1 MSSQLE
7 LYPHNQIA
15 YDKLCDM
22 LAHSDRACVIQPTG
36 TGKFVIIAKLVQD
49 NPDKRFLLLGTNDYM
64 FIDQMDN
71 LEKIAR
77 ASIPITCNSRRTPL
91 RWYMQGAS
99 M

>member
-1 MSSQLE
+1 MSSQIE

-49 NPDKRFLLLGTNDYM
+49 NSDKRFLLLGTNDYM
-64 FIDQMDN
+64 
-71 LEKIAR
+71 
-77 ASIPITCNSRRTPL
+77 SIPHICLGDVHGEGRADFVEVRLHHP
-91 RWYMQGAS
+91 R
-99 M
+99 

>member
-1 MSSQLE
+1 MSSQIE

-49 NPDKRFLLLGTNDYM
+49 NSDKRFPT
-64 FIDQMDN
+64 
-71 LEKIAR
+71 
-77 ASIPITCNSRRTPL
+77 SRDERLYVHRPDG
-91 RWYMQGAS
+91 QP
-99 M
+99 

>member
-36 TGKFVIIAKLVQD
+36 TGKFVIIAKLV
-49 NPDKRFLLLGTNDYM
+49 
-64 FIDQMDN
+64 
-71 LEKIAR
+71 
-77 ASIPITCNSRRTPL
+77 
-91 RWYMQGAS
+91 
-99 M
+99 